1 MEALRLLSSS
11 RVSLLQQVKERLHQ
25 THVPIPRVRM
35 VEKGAVLIPG
45 WMVSLARTTS
55 RVSLEDLEAF
65 TSRTSSRRNMV
76 KTGATVQMARM
87 APLVVLLNPTRASSN
102 PEAHGS
108 TTEMA

>member
-1 MEALRLLSSS
+1 MN
-11 RVSLLQQVKERLHQ
+11 
-25 THVPIPRVRM
+25 T
-35 VEKGAVLIPG
+35 
-45 WMVSLARTTS
+45 ARTTS

-76 KTGATVQMARM
+76 KTGATGQMARM
-87 APLVVLLNPTRASSN
+87 VRPVALLNLTQASSN